1 MPLKDPRITIK
12 PVVMFRLLSLGEA
25 LVKNHIALDPR
36 GLKSVRTQIK
46 TVTAPTI
53 LLVGI
58 GNAK

>member
-1 MPLKDPRITIK
+1 
-12 PVVMFRLLSLGEA
+12 MFRLLSLGEA

-46 TVTAPTI
+46 MVTAPTI